1 MGQTKSYLKLLMIGL
16 DDSGKTTII
25 QRIKGGQV

>member
-1 MGQTKSYLKLLMIGL
+1 LKLLMIGL

-25 QRIKGGQV
+25 QRIKGGQVW